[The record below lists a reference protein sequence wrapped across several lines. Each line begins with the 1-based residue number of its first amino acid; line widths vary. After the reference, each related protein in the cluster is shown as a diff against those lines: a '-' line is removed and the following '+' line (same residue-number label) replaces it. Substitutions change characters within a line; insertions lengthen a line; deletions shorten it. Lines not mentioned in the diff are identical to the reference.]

1 MARGVTG
8 IVRAALAS
16 AVVAL
21 ALAAVSSGADAAA
34 VSSDEVVDLTP
45 DTYEATV
52 TDPAKDVLVA
62 YTASWCG
69 HCKALKPVF
78 AELAKTY
85 ADEPDVVIAVVDAD
99 THASIGT
106 KEGVKGFPTIKFW
119 PRGADVAAASYDA
132 GRDLD
137 SFVNYINSKVGTDV
151 LPGGKVLP
159 TAGIVDSLK
168 ESVSSFLTS
177 AASERDAL
185 KAAVEERLTSLDAR
199 SRAYAKYYVKVMDR
213 YKTQGEAWLT
223 KEQARLSG
231 LLESAAPGS
240 MTETQMRSMRR
251 RLNVIDYFVRTLGR
265 DVAAAADDAADAAAD
280 AAAPVADAAAD
291 AAASAGEMAAAAGKA
306 VGEAAVDTLKAL
318 NPEKEL

>member
-1 MARGVTG
+1 MARGMTG
-8 IVRAALAS
+8 MVRVALAS

-21 ALAAVSSGADAAA
+21 AVASVFNVAVAAA
-34 VSSDEVVDLTP
+34 ASAEDVVDLTP
-45 DTYEATV
+45 ETYETMV
-52 TDPAKDVLVA
+52 TDPSKDVLVA

-78 AELAKTY
+78 AELAKTF

-99 THASIGT
+99 THSAIGT

-119 PRGADVAAASYDA
+119 PRGANAAAVSYDA
-132 GRDLD
+132 GRDLN
-137 SFVNYINSKVGTDV
+137 SFVNYINTMVGTDV
-151 LPGGKVLP
+151 LPNGKVLP
-159 TAGIVDSLK
+159 SAGIVDSLK
-168 ESVSSFLTS
+168 DSVSSFLEA

-185 KAAVEERLTSLDAR
+185 KAAVEQRLSSLDAR
-199 SRAYAKYYVKVMDR
+199 SRSYAQYYVKVMDR

-231 LLESAAPGS
+231 LLESASPGS
-240 MTETQMRSMRR
+240 ITDSQMRSMRR
-251 RLNVIDYFVRTLGR
+251 RLNVIDYFVRALGS
-265 DVAAAADDAADAAAD
+265 DMSAAADDAADAAAD

-291 AAASAGEMAAAAGKA
+291 AAASAGELAAAAGKV